1 MKLNRIGNNETE
13 LTNEA
18 DTVVVLFSYDTPVAA
33 RVETNYSRTIK
44 HYSKTTTRHSNKWL
58 PANAYVSIVDQQFLD
73 ALVVNNFP
81 SKTGSK

>member
-33 RVETNYSRTIK
+33 RVDTNYSRTVK
-44 HYSKTTTRHSNKWL
+44 HYSKTTTRHINKWL